1 MQVAAPPTT
10 YVNSSGTTI
19 TTTHVSSQTIDPT
32 RSLVLTSTDQNGVV
46 TTEQYDGLGR
56 LTSVWPDGRAVT
68 GPASITYAY
77 TVTNAVISGGPP
89 AVRRGHPDAERRG
102 QLRPLRHRL

>member
-1 MQVAAPPTT
+1 
-10 YVNSSGTTI
+10 
-19 TTTHVSSQTIDPT
+19 
-32 RSLVLTSTDQNGVV
+32 
-46 TTEQYDGLGR
+46 
-56 LTSVWPDGRAVT
+56 VWPDGRAVT